1 MDTNQLK
8 SESKTEAYPYDL
20 GQYSRKVTTGSID
33 AQTWF
38 DRGLLW
44 CFAFNHEEAARCFTR
59 AAEHDPRCAMAYWGL
74 AYAVGP
80 NYNKTWVRYDAD
92 DFKASVKRGR
102 HALARAREFIE
113 GITPVEQALIKALVA
128 RFPSSDASPETPAS
142 LDRAYADAM
151 TAVHDHFPSD
161 LEVKA
166 LYPESLMCIRPR
178 QLWNLN
184 TGEPTTPETLDA
196 RHAIES
202 GFALPGG
209 HAHAGL
215 NHLYIHLM
223 EMSST
228 VALALP
234 AADRLRDLVPDG
246 SHLQHMST
254 HIDAAVGDYR
264 HSIESNRRA
273 AASDDAYFE
282 RDDASVLYKAY
293 RTHNLSALVYAAMM
307 AGRSGDAVDAAR
319 HIRRVLTPELLA
331 VRSPPMV
338 DWVEFQGGILVHALI
353 RFGRWGELLEVEMP
367 EDRGLWSI
375 TTAVTHYGR
384 AIALGV
390 LGRREEA
397 RAERDRFEHA
407 RAAVPEER
415 RWGVT
420 AEAREVLGVASLMCE
435 GELVY
440 REGDH
445 DRAFELLRRAVEL
458 EDNLPY
464 SDPPLWMQPVRHA
477 LGALLLEQGRSEEA
491 EAAYRQDLGLSKDLS
506 RRKARL
512 GNVWGLHGLHE
523 CLVRNGKEEEAWAL
537 SLQKDIVMASA
548 DISVAASCFCR
559 VSAVG
564 GKTNGVCCA

>member
-1 MDTNQLK
+1 MLSSNSFHAKLIPRNQPL
-8 SESKTEAYPYDL
+8 ESDSVGKVETEAYPYDL
-20 GQYSRKVTTGSID
+20 GSYSRKVTTNSD
-33 AQTWF
+33 AAQTWF
-38 DRGLLW
+38 DRGRVW
-44 CFAFNHEEAARCFTR
+44 AYAFNHEEAARCFAR

-80 NYNKTWVRYDAD
+80 NYNKTWARYDAE
-92 DFKASVKRGR
+92 DFKASAQRGSE
-102 HALARAREFIE
+102 ALARATELIE
-113 GITPVEQALIKALVA
+113 QASPVEQALIRALVT
-128 RFPSSDASPETPAS
+128 RFPSANAASDETPAT

-151 TAVHDHFPSD
+151 KAVHDNFPSD

-178 QLWNLN
+178 QLWNLD
-184 TGEPTTPETLDA
+184 TGAPTTQETVDA
-196 RHAIES
+196 RHAIEA

-209 HAHAGL
+209 HTHAAL

-223 EMSST
+223 EMSQT

-246 SHLQHMST
+246 SHLQHMAT

-273 AASDDAYFE
+273 LGPTTS
-282 RDDASVLYKAY
+282 
-293 RTHNLSALVYAAMM
+293 TLSATQRAAVFSCTPSYVSGG
-307 AGRSGDAVDAAR
+307 GRTCWRSR
-319 HIRRVLTPELLA
+319 HQR
-331 VRSPPMV
+331 M
-338 DWVEFQGGILVHALI
+338 G
-353 RFGRWGELLEVEMP
+353 
-367 EDRGLWSI
+367 GLWSI
-375 TTAVTHYGR
+375 TTAVTFYGR

-390 LGRREEA
+390 LGRKEEA
-397 RAERDRFEHA
+397 RAERDKFEQA
-407 RAAVPEER
+407 RAAVPRER

-420 AEAREVLGVASLMCE
+420 AVAKEVLEVASLMCE

-440 REGDH
+440 REGEH
-445 DRAFELLRRAVEL
+445 DRAFDLLRRAVTL

-491 EAAYRQDLGLSKDLS
+491 EVAYRQDLGLSKDLS

-523 CLVRNGKEEEAWAL
+523 SLVRNGKKDEAWAL
-537 SLQKDIVMASA
+537 SLQKDVVTASA
-548 DISVAASCFCR
+548 DIRVAASCFCR

-564 GKTNGVCCA
+564 SRRTACAVPS